1 MGCGLLT
8 ASVELEADVE
18 VEEMRR
24 EEELDETD
32 KERTW
37 WSGWWRSLVA
47 EGARKEEALEEAE
60 DEDVVG
66 WQWWLASSSWDA
78 SSEQVDEAEADAED
92 VRLGE
97 ADDSGQIEFTF
108 SVLLVECFFS
118 AKQRVLVV
126 TTM

>member
-8 ASVELEADVE
+8 ASVELEAEVE

-32 KERTW
+32 KDRAW
-37 WSGWWRSLVA
+37 WSGWWWSLAA
-47 EGARKEEALEEAE
+47 EGARKEEALEEEAE

-66 WQWWLASSSWDA
+66 WQRWLASSSWDA

-92 VRLGE
+92 VRLGD
-97 ADDSGQIEFTF
+97 ADNLGQIEFTF
-108 SVLLVECFFS
+108 SVLLVELGLLTL
-118 AKQRVLVV
+118 Q
-126 TTM
+126 